1 VQKAVCHLN
10 SQYNG
15 SNQHDSQEFLSFL
28 LDGIHED
35 LNRLLAKPTFTRTPE
50 QEAEL
55 ERMGPQIAS
64 EQEWR
69 LWKTRN
75 DSVIV
80 DFFQGQFR
88 NRLQCLT
95 CQTVSR
101 SCFRS
106 ALRLGSDAMVC
117 VKTSTTYNVFS
128 ILQLPIPPGR
138 SSKVPL
144 QNCMDAFFNTEIL
157 DKDDAW
163 FVFLYTFIPPYS
175 NPRESGTAQS
185 ARPNGERQSICH
197 SRASRPSSSFT
208 SSASRSTAAS
218 RTRSTLL

>member
-1 VQKAVCHLN
+1 MQKAVCHLN

-35 LNRLLAKPTFTRTPE
+35 LNRLLVQPTLTRTPE

-55 ERMGPQIAS
+55 ERLSPQIAS

-75 DSVIV
+75 DSIIV

-88 NRLQCLT
+88 NRMQCLT
-95 CQTVSR
+95 CFTVRFDTSLI
-101 SCFRS
+101 CFF
-106 ALRLGSDAMVC
+106 LLIITF
-117 VKTSTTYNVFS
+117 KTSTTYNVFS
-128 ILQLPIPPGR
+128 ILQLPIPHGR

-144 QNCMDAFFNTEIL
+144 QSCMEAFFNTEIL

-163 FVFLYTFIPPYS
+163 FDIYMTC
-175 NPRESGTAQS
+175 GTMAY
-185 ARPNGERQSICH
+185 
-197 SRASRPSSSFT
+197 FYY
-208 SSASRSTAAS
+208 
-218 RTRSTLL
+218 

>member
-1 VQKAVCHLN
+1 VQKTVCHLN

-55 ERMGPQIAS
+55 ERLGPQIAS

-101 SCFRS
+101 SRFRS
-106 ALRLGSDAMVC
+106 ALRLGSDAMVYED
-117 VKTSTTYNVFS
+117 VDDVQRVFDLAAAYS
-128 ILQLPIPPGR
+128 AGAELEGASSELHGRVLQYGDPG
-138 SSKVPL
+138 
-144 QNCMDAFFNTEIL
+144 
-157 DKDDAW
+157 
-163 FVFLYTFIPPYS
+163 
-175 NPRESGTAQS
+175 
-185 ARPNGERQSICH
+185 
-197 SRASRPSSSFT
+197 
-208 SSASRSTAAS
+208 
-218 RTRSTLL
+218 

>member
-1 VQKAVCHLN
+1 VCHLN
-10 SQYNG
+10 NQYNG

-35 LNRLLAKPTFTRTPE
+35 LNRLLVQPTFTRTPE

-55 ERMGPQIAS
+55 ERLGPQIAS

-95 CQTVSR
+95 CHTV
-101 SCFRS
+101 
-106 ALRLGSDAMVC
+106 RL
-117 VKTSTTYNVFS
+117 S
-128 ILQLPIPPGR
+128 ILFLFFRGVYVHCSPDLDD
-138 SSKVPL
+138 L
-144 QNCMDAFFNTEIL
+144 QRVL
-157 DKDDAW
+157 DPSA
-163 FVFLYTFIPPYS
+163 
-175 NPRESGTAQS
+175 AHS
-185 ARPNGERQSICH
+185 ARKEFEG
-197 SRASRPSSSFT
+197 
-208 SSASRSTAAS
+208 AAS
-218 RTRSTLL
+218 ELYRRLLQHRDPG